1 MSNDLV
7 QALNDIEK
15 ERGIPKRALV
25 EAIKSALSTAYK
37 KNFGIAQ
44 NVSVEFNEINGEV
57 KVYSQ
62 KKVSEEVKDPRL

>member
-25 EAIKSALSTAYK
+25 EAIKSALALRIRRIL
-37 KNFGIAQ
+37 GLL
-44 NVSVEFNEINGEV
+44 
-57 KVYSQ
+57 
-62 KKVSEEVKDPRL
+62 RM